1 MARGEASVGSLA
13 AGVGEG
19 ARTGWASVVTG
30 AWFTATLFLT
40 PIAAVVPA
48 QAAAATLVVIG
59 GMVMGAVQPNPLAGH
74 RIRDTGVPDHRVDR
88 GFTYSITNGIG
99 AGLIAYV
106 LIKVCKGSLREIGW
120 LLGALAVVF
129 AFYFG
134 IEGVTSW
141 L

>member
-1 MARGEASVGSLA
+1 L
-13 AGVGEG
+13 
-19 ARTGWASVVTG
+19 ASVVTG
-30 AWFTATLFLT
+30 SLFTATLFLT

-48 QAAAATLVVIG
+48 QAAAPALVVIG
-59 GMVMGAVQPNPLAGH
+59 GMMMAQCS
-74 RIRDTGVPDHRVDR
+74 RIPWQDIEFAIPVFLTIVLIP
-88 GFTYSITNGIG
+88 FTYSITNGIG

>member
-1 MARGEASVGSLA
+1 MGTSGRVTGSVPNTVFLESA
-13 AGVGEG
+13 AGVGKG

-59 GMVMGAVQPNPLAGH
+59 GMVMAQCSRIPWQDI

-106 LIKVCKGSLREIGW
+106 LIKVLQG
-120 LLGALAVVF
+120 
-129 AFYFG
+129 
-134 IEGVTSW
+134 
-141 L
+141 

>member
-1 MARGEASVGSLA
+1 M
-13 AGVGEG
+13 
-19 ARTGWASVVTG
+19 
-30 AWFTATLFLT
+30 
-40 PIAAVVPA
+40 
-48 QAAAATLVVIG
+48 
-59 GMVMGAVQPNPLAGH
+59 
-74 RIRDTGVPDHRVDR
+74 
-88 GFTYSITNGIG
+88 
-99 AGLIAYV
+99 

>member
-1 MARGEASVGSLA
+1 M
-13 AGVGEG
+13 
-19 ARTGWASVVTG
+19 VTG

-74 RIRDTGVPDHRVDR
+74 RIRDTGADHRVDR

-120 LLGALAVVF
+120 LLGALAGVF